1 MKKLNIILALII
13 LAACGGGGG
22 GGSEPAPIPTPAP
35 TPAPTT
41 VPVDVSNNWYEEFQF
56 NFDNVATFGIGNN
69 MPATQNASSQT
80 PFNSTN
86 NTNLSA
92 YTSTGNEDL
101 DAIITTE
108 EYFVADVVYN
118 DSLQRYWLISDPDIQ
133 ASLTGSYP
141 PEEGCSMIRV
151 DLPNYGYQCVMPYSV
166 GRAEPQLKRLSTS
179 LDFSRRTLEFDP
191 DNGSALFNAYVRRDF
206 PDGILGG
213 TNSSV
218 TVFTDINGSY
228 LATPDGFRNEA
239 GVWMNNATFVTFDGP
254 WFTNDGQLY
263 NDEPYKYHF
272 WSVGDEG
279 ASVSYTYDCTECN
292 DLYNY
297 LVESEGKVY
306 TRGRIFSMSSSGTI
320 NIKDSAI
327 NIPMKGPNGK
337 IWALKEEGT
346 RWEIEEVLNDSI
358 NNSDSIKY
366 IVNDQAIEIDLDRGS
381 GIAPMQYNAI
391 NITDQ
396 YLMHVKTYP
405 PENPIS
411 SIDGNANYLSESLNI
426 GGYLLLFQQN
436 QGWFFL
442 AVPNELP
449 SEEDLVI
456 SYKVNSESEDRT
468 FTIAH
473 ETIKNF
479 RESPWFEYSKEQAG
493 NSDFGYFRVLLPEQH
508 REGLCVNDFINNQNR
523 CTALDGYDV
532 FVTDNESYVFQFN
545 FEKTQMYPNDST
557 DDPYDMFRRGLPGV
571 QTLQLLE
578 DKLMVY
584 FKDSSNNN
592 FYKGEAQIDDFL
604 SNGLSSLTFTE
615 SSNAQGDQD
624 LLVSLIK
631 VD

>member
-1 MKKLNIILALII
+1 M
-13 LAACGGGGG
+13 
-22 GGSEPAPIPTPAP
+22 PIT
-35 TPAPTT
+35 
-41 VPVDVSNNWYEEFQF
+41 Q
-56 NFDNVATFGIGNN
+56 ATN
-69 MPATQNASSQT
+69 SQT
-80 PFNSTN
+80 PFNTSN
-86 NTNLSA
+86 STNLSA
-92 YTSTGNEDL
+92 FTSTGNENI

-118 DSLQRYWLISDPDIQ
+118 DNLQRYWLISDPDIQ
-133 ASLTGSYP
+133 RSLTGSAP
-141 PEEGCSMIRV
+141 SGEGCSMIRI
-151 DLPNYGYQCVMPYSV
+151 DLPNYSYQCVMPYSV

-191 DNGSALFNAYVRRDF
+191 DSTSALFNAYVNREF
-206 PDGILGG
+206 PSGISGG

-239 GVWMNNATFVTFDGP
+239 GVWMNNVTFVTFDGP
-254 WFTNDGQLY
+254 WYTNDGQLY
-263 NDEPYKYHF
+263 NGEPYKYHF
-272 WSVGDEG
+272 WSIGESG
-279 ASVSYTYDCTECN
+279 ATVSYTYDCTECN

-337 IWALKEEGT
+337 IWALKENGT

-366 IVNDQAIEIDLDRGS
+366 IVNDQDVYMDIDRGS

-396 YLMHVKTYP
+396 YLIHIKAYP

-411 SIDGNANYLSESLNI
+411 SIEGNANYLSEGISI
-426 GGYLLLFQQN
+426 GGYSLAFQQN

-442 AVPNELP
+442 VVPNDLP

-456 SYKVNSESEDRT
+456 SYKVNDESEDRT
-468 FTIAH
+468 FTIPH

-479 RESPWFEYSKEQAG
+479 RESQWFEYSKEQSGNPDAG
-493 NSDFGYFRVLLPEQH
+493 AFRVLLPEQY
-508 REGLCVNDFINNQNR
+508 REGFCVNDFINNQNQ
-523 CTALDGYDV
+523 CTTIEGYEV
-532 FVTDNESYVFQFN
+532 SVTDQESYVFELN
-545 FEKTQMYPNDST
+545 FDKTQMYPNSST
-557 DDPYDMFRRGLPGV
+557 EDPYDMYRRGLPGI
-571 QTLQLLE
+571 QTLQLLG
-578 DKLMVY
+578 DKLMIY
-584 FKDSSNNN
+584 FKDSSNNV
-592 FYKGEAQIDDFL
+592 FYKGEAQIDNFL
-604 SNGLSSLTFTE
+604 SEGLNSLSFTE
-615 SSNAQGDQD
+615 SSNEQGDQD
-624 LLVSLIK
+624 LIVSLIK

>member
-1 MKKLNIILALII
+1 MKKLHIIFTLVL

-22 GGSEPAPIPTPAP
+22 SSSAP
-35 TPAPTT
+35 TPAPAPSTIPIDT
-41 VPVDVSNNWYEEFQF
+41 SNNWSGDFQF
-56 NFDNVATFGIGNN
+56 NFDDVATFGIGNN
-69 MPATQNASSQT
+69 MPITQATNSQT
-80 PFNSTN
+80 PFNTSN
-86 NTNLSA
+86 STNLSA
-92 YTSTGNEDL
+92 FTSTGNENI

-118 DSLQRYWLISDPDIQ
+118 DNLQRYWLISDPDIQ
-133 ASLTGSYP
+133 RSLTGSAP
-141 PEEGCSMIRV
+141 SGEGCSMIRI
-151 DLPNYGYQCVMPYSV
+151 DLPNYSYQCVMPYSV

-191 DNGSALFNAYVRRDF
+191 DSTSALFNAYVNREF
-206 PDGILGG
+206 PSGISGG

-239 GVWMNNATFVTFDGP
+239 GVWMNNVTFVTFDGP
-254 WFTNDGQLY
+254 WYTNDGQLY
-263 NDEPYKYHF
+263 NGEPYKYHF
-272 WSVGDEG
+272 WSIGESG
-279 ASVSYTYDCTECN
+279 ATVSYTYDCTECN

-337 IWALKEEGT
+337 IWALKENGT

-366 IVNDQAIEIDLDRGS
+366 IVNDQDVYMDIDRGS

-396 YLMHVKTYP
+396 YLIHIKAYP

-411 SIDGNANYLSESLNI
+411 SIEGNANYLNEGISI
-426 GGYLLLFQQN
+426 GGYSLAFQQN

-442 AVPNELP
+442 VVPNDLP

-456 SYKVNSESEDRT
+456 SYKVNDESEDRT
-468 FTIAH
+468 FTIPH

-479 RESPWFEYSKEQAG
+479 RESQWFEYSKEQSGNPDAG
-493 NSDFGYFRVLLPEQH
+493 AFRVLLPEQY
-508 REGLCVNDFINNQNR
+508 REGFCVNDFINNQNQ
-523 CTALDGYDV
+523 CTTIEGYEV
-532 FVTDNESYVFQFN
+532 SVTDQESYVFELN
-545 FEKTQMYPNDST
+545 FDKTQMYPNSST
-557 DDPYDMFRRGLPGV
+557 EDPYDMYRRGLPGI
-571 QTLQLLE
+571 QTLQLLG
-578 DKLMVY
+578 DKLMIY
-584 FKDSSNNN
+584 FKDSSNNV
-592 FYKGEAQIDDFL
+592 FYKGEAQIDNFL
-604 SNGLSSLTFTE
+604 SEGLNSLSFTE
-615 SSNAQGDQD
+615 SSNEQGDQD
-624 LLVSLIK
+624 LIVSLIK

>member
-1 MKKLNIILALII
+1 MDPKE
-13 LAACGGGGG
+13 GGGRRPPPSF
-22 GGSEPAPIPTPAP
+22 GSGRRPRPDLVEIELI
-35 TPAPTT
+35 
-41 VPVDVSNNWYEEFQF
+41 SCLKGHFQF
-56 NFDNVATFGIGNN
+56 NFDDVATFGIGNN
-69 MPATQNASSQT
+69 MPITQATNSQT
-80 PFNSTN
+80 PFNTSN
-86 NTNLSA
+86 STNLSA
-92 YTSTGNEDL
+92 FTSTGNENI

-118 DSLQRYWLISDPDIQ
+118 DNLQRYWLISDPDIQ
-133 ASLTGSYP
+133 RSLTGSAP
-141 PEEGCSMIRV
+141 SGEGCSMIRI
-151 DLPNYGYQCVMPYSV
+151 DLPNYSYQCVMPYSV

-191 DNGSALFNAYVRRDF
+191 DSTSALFNAYVNREF
-206 PDGILGG
+206 PSGISGG

-239 GVWMNNATFVTFDGP
+239 GVWMNNVTFVTFDGP
-254 WFTNDGQLY
+254 WYTNDGQLY
-263 NDEPYKYHF
+263 NGEPYKYHF
-272 WSVGDEG
+272 WSIGESG
-279 ASVSYTYDCTECN
+279 ATVSYTYDCTECN

-337 IWALKEEGT
+337 IWALKENGT

-366 IVNDQAIEIDLDRGS
+366 IVNDQDVYMDIDRGS

-396 YLMHVKTYP
+396 YLIHIKAYP

-411 SIDGNANYLSESLNI
+411 SIEGNANYLSEGISI
-426 GGYLLLFQQN
+426 GGYSLAFQQN

-442 AVPNELP
+442 VVPNDLP

-456 SYKVNSESEDRT
+456 SYKVNDESEDRT
-468 FTIAH
+468 FTIPH

-479 RESPWFEYSKEQAG
+479 RESQWFEYSKEQSGNPDAG
-493 NSDFGYFRVLLPEQH
+493 AFRVLLPEQY
-508 REGLCVNDFINNQNR
+508 REGFCVNDFINNQNQ
-523 CTALDGYDV
+523 CTTIEGYEV
-532 FVTDNESYVFQFN
+532 SVTDQESYVFELN
-545 FEKTQMYPNDST
+545 FDKTQMYPNSST
-557 DDPYDMFRRGLPGV
+557 EDPYDMYRRGLPGI
-571 QTLQLLE
+571 QTLQLLG
-578 DKLMVY
+578 DKLMIY
-584 FKDSSNNN
+584 FKDSSNNV
-592 FYKGEAQIDDFL
+592 FYKGEAQIDNFL
-604 SNGLSSLTFTE
+604 SEGLNSLSFTE
-615 SSNAQGDQD
+615 SSNEQGDQD
-624 LLVSLIK
+624 LIVSLIK

>member
-1 MKKLNIILALII
+1 M
-13 LAACGGGGG
+13 
-22 GGSEPAPIPTPAP
+22 PIT
-35 TPAPTT
+35 
-41 VPVDVSNNWYEEFQF
+41 Q
-56 NFDNVATFGIGNN
+56 ATN
-69 MPATQNASSQT
+69 SQT
-80 PFNSTN
+80 PFNTSN
-86 NTNLSA
+86 STNLSA
-92 YTSTGNEDL
+92 FTSTGNENI

-118 DSLQRYWLISDPDIQ
+118 DNLQRYWLISDPDIQ
-133 ASLTGSYP
+133 RSLTGSAP
-141 PEEGCSMIRV
+141 SGEGCSMIRI
-151 DLPNYGYQCVMPYSV
+151 DLPNYSYQCVMPYSV

-191 DNGSALFNAYVRRDF
+191 DSTSALFNAYVNREF
-206 PDGILGG
+206 PSGISGG

-239 GVWMNNATFVTFDGP
+239 GVWMNNVTFVTFDGP
-254 WFTNDGQLY
+254 WYTNDGQLY
-263 NDEPYKYHF
+263 NGEPYKYHF
-272 WSVGDEG
+272 WSIGESG
-279 ASVSYTYDCTECN
+279 ATVSYTYDCSECN

-337 IWALKEEGT
+337 IWALKENGT

-366 IVNDQAIEIDLDRGS
+366 IVNDQDVYMDIDRGS

-396 YLMHVKTYP
+396 YLIHIKAYP

-411 SIDGNANYLSESLNI
+411 SIEGNANYLSEGISI
-426 GGYLLLFQQN
+426 GGYSLAFQQN

-442 AVPNELP
+442 VVPNDLP

-456 SYKVNSESEDRT
+456 SYKVNDESEDRT
-468 FTIAH
+468 FTISH

-479 RESPWFEYSKEQAG
+479 RESQWFEYSKEQSGNPDAG
-493 NSDFGYFRVLLPEQH
+493 AFRVLLPEQY
-508 REGLCVNDFINNQNR
+508 REGFCVNDFINNQNQ
-523 CTALDGYDV
+523 CTTIEGYEV
-532 FVTDNESYVFQFN
+532 SVTDQESYVFELN
-545 FEKTQMYPNDST
+545 FDKTQMYPNGST
-557 DDPYDMFRRGLPGV
+557 EDPYDMYRRGLPGI
-571 QTLQLLE
+571 QTLQLLG

-584 FKDSSNNN
+584 FKDSSNNV
-592 FYKGEAQIDDFL
+592 FYKGEAQIDNFL
-604 SNGLSSLTFTE
+604 SEGLSSLSITE
-615 SSNAQGDQD
+615 SSNEQGDQD
-624 LLVSLIK
+624 LIVSLIK